1 MGRPHTLCF
10 SLPKLTVYSTD
21 DAEYLF
27 SSGYSFVRD
36 RSIDKDLFVN
46 VPALFK
52 LDIARWTTV
61 PLSNSLLNHLL
72 ALFWTWDNSV
82 ERLIY
87 RPMFEDDLVA
97 MHPYEDDHQKRR
109 FCSPF
114 LVNAL
119 LALGCVSTQHSFIHI

>member
-1 MGRPHTLCF
+1 M
-10 SLPKLTVYSTD
+10 YSTD

-97 MHPYEDDHQKRR
+97 MHPYEGDHQKQR